1 LLQKLTN
8 FLTKLISNDKLKNSL
23 VNSVIFKKMHYKQIV
38 PQILDKIKKAAYPLI
53 ISHENPDGDT
63 LGASLALAN
72 FLAKGKIDHQHFC
85 IDKPAAYF
93 SFLPQIE
100 KLTTNYNHINLNR
113 HDLILAIDCG
123 SLARTGIAADLLKI
137 KDKTPLI
144 NIDHH
149 QSNDLY
155 GHYNLVLPQASS
167 TSEIVYNFFYHN
179 KIGIDK
185 YMATNL
191 LTGILSDTMNF
202 TNALTT
208 DDSLKIASDLLKFG
222 ARVNQ
227 ITSNLTQNKDLNSLK
242 LWGKILS
249 RLSFVPEDN
258 FAYTYISQNDFIE
271 NQIEPDK
278 IDGLA
283 NFLTAL
289 QDVDFILVLTEEA
302 DGTIKGNLRTT
313 KDNIDVSKLARA
325 LNGGGHQKA
334 AGFKIKNQTFL
345 SAAALPETIINDIIN
360 QIKML
365 KQNNL

>member
-1 LLQKLTN
+1 MQ
-8 FLTKLISNDKLKNSL
+8 F
-23 VNSVIFKKMHYKQIV
+23 KQII

-72 FLAKGKIDHQHFC
+72 FLDKEKINHQHFC
-85 IDKPAAYF
+85 IDKPAPYF
-93 SFLPQIE
+93 SFLPKIE
-100 KLTTNYNHINLNR
+100 KLITDYRLINLAR
-113 HDLILAIDCG
+113 HDLVLAIDCG
-123 SLARTGIAADLLKI
+123 SLARTGISSDLQKI
-137 KDKTPLI
+137 KDKTSLI

-149 QSNDLY
+149 QSNDHF
-155 GHYNLVLPQASS
+155 GHYNLVQPQTSS
-167 TSEIVYNFFYHN
+167 TSEIVYNFFQHN
-179 KIGIDK
+179 KIAIDK
-185 YMATNL
+185 YIATNL

-202 TNALTT
+202 TNASTT
-208 DDSLKIASDLLKFG
+208 DDSLKIASNLLKVG

-227 ITSNLTQNKDLNSLK
+227 ITSSLTQNKDLNSLK

-258 FAYTYISQNDFIE
+258 FAFTYISQKDLSE
-271 NQIEPDK
+271 NQIEADK

-289 QDVDFILVLTEEA
+289 EDVDFILVLTEEA

-313 KDNIDVSKLARA
+313 KDNIDVAKLAQGF
-325 LNGGGHQKA
+325 NGGGHQKA
-334 AGFKIKNQTFL
+334 AGFKIKNQTSL
-345 SAAALPETIINDIIN
+345 SATALPETVINDIIN

-365 KQNNL
+365 KRNNL